1 MSKYFLDPRLELLI
15 DLSLDKEI
23 SAPTGGWRMMTDED
37 DIPETTQELD
47 SSVFSQICLEQLG
60 TFGCGF
66 SEFCWW
72 IICLL
77 YS

>member
-1 MSKYFLDPRLELLI
+1 
-15 DLSLDKEI
+15 
-23 SAPTGGWRMMTDED
+23 MMTDED

-72 IICLL
+72 KICLL

>member
-1 MSKYFLDPRLELLI
+1 
-15 DLSLDKEI
+15 
-23 SAPTGGWRMMTDED
+23 MMTDED

-47 SSVFSQICLEQLG
+47 SSVLSQICLEQLG

-66 SEFCWW
+66 SEFCWS